1 MSSDVLFIEI
11 AVMKK
16 GKLRRKNARSGSS
29 TGCARQRWRE
39 RPERGPPLQPQAPW
53 IPVAVML
60 FKLIIS
66 KN

>member
-1 MSSDVLFIEI
+1 MNSDVLFIEI
-11 AVMKK
+11 TVMKK

-29 TGCARQRWRE
+29 TGCAQQRWRE
-39 RPERGPPLQPQAPW
+39 SSERGPLLQPQAPW

-60 FKLIIS
+60 FKLIIP